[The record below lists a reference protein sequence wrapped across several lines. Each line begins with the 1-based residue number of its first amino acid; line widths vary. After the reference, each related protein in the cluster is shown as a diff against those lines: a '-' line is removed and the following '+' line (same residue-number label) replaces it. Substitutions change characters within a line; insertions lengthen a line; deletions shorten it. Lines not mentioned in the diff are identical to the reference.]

1 MTSPLVDT
9 DPFSDIASNY
19 DASFTELNSVVL
31 LRRRIHEL
39 VRRSFPAHATVLDL
53 ACGTGEDA
61 LLLARQ
67 GYVVVGA
74 DRSRGMLDR
83 AWAKSRSMDERPAF
97 VHMDAVSLA
106 MFRNSSFDAIISNFG
121 GLNCVSDLRA
131 TLSECHRV
139 LRPRGTMVLC
149 LLGAHSIWEN
159 AAFALRG
166 AWRSSFRRR
175 SGIPVPVRVGQDTVD
190 TWYHSI
196 RSVRQ
201 SAGALFDVLAVI
213 GLSTVAP
220 PPSSQSFARRFPR
233 LTSFLYQLDRS
244 VQAFPIVRGL
254 GDHTVFVLRRGMIP

>member
-31 LRRRIHEL
+31 LRQRIHEL
-39 VRRSFPAHATVLDL
+39 VRRSFPVRGTVLDL

-67 GYVVVGA
+67 GYLVVGA
-74 DRSRGMLDR
+74 DRSRGMLDW
-83 AWAKSRSMDERPAF
+83 AAAKSRSMANGPAF
-97 VHMDAVSLA
+97 VQMDAVSLA
-106 MFRNSSFDAIISNFG
+106 MFRNSSFDAVISNFG

-131 TLSECHRV
+131 TLRECHRV

-166 AWRSSFRRR
+166 AWRSTLRRR
-175 SGIPVPVRVGQDTVD
+175 SGIPVQVRIGQDTVD

-196 RSVRQ
+196 RSVRR
-201 SAGALFDVLAVI
+201 SAGDLFDVLAVI
-213 GLSTVAP
+213 GLNTVAP

-233 LTSFLYQLDRS
+233 ITSYLYSLDRS
-244 VQAFPIVRGL
+244 VQAVPVVRGL
-254 GDHTVFVLRRGMIP
+254 GDHTVFVLRRRIIP